1 MHDKLQILF
10 DSYIALTA
18 ASTVTGL
25 ATYIYGV
32 NKAYYDGE
40 SRLESKKLTRDSKK
54 MAKHLKSYKRELVIK
69 ESLKTFIPIY
79 NVYNSVT
86 LFVARDKLY
95 ELYKD
100 HFEDS
105 FENVNDN
112 ERMSKYDADTEK
124 AIQLILK
131 KRKK

>member
-54 MAKHLKSYKRELVIK
+54 MVKHLKSYKRELVIK

-100 HFEDS
+100 HFKDS
-105 FENVNDN
+105 FENINDN

>member
-10 DSYIALTA
+10 DSYIALTG
-18 ASTVTGL
+18 ASAVTGL
-25 ATYIYGV
+25 AAYIYGV

-40 SRLESKKLTRDSKK
+40 SRLETKKLTRDSKK
-54 MAKHLKSYKRELVIK
+54 MVKHLKSYKRELVIK

-100 HFEDS
+100 HFEGS

-112 ERMSKYDADTEK
+112 ERISKYDADTEK

>member
-54 MAKHLKSYKRELVIK
+54 MVKHLKSYKRELVIK

-100 HFEDS
+100 HFKDS
-105 FENVNDN
+105 FENINDN
-112 ERMSKYDADTEK
+112 ERMSKYDADKEK

>member
-54 MAKHLKSYKRELVIK
+54 MVKHLKSYKRELIIK

-100 HFEDS
+100 HFEGS

-112 ERMSKYDADTEK
+112 ERISKYDADTEK

>member
-54 MAKHLKSYKRELVIK
+54 MIKNLKSYKRELVIK

-95 ELYKD
+95 ELYKV

-124 AIQLILK
+124 TIQLILK